1 MNLILLRKKDF
12 IGPNQVELVESSSDG
27 RFRHIRRVLKAKEGD
42 SLSCGMVNGN
52 MGQGRIV
59 SLTDSSVIME
69 LAFSLLPPEPP
80 GITLVLALPRPKMLK
95 RIVQMVTSL
104 GIKEIHLVNSWRV
117 EKSFWDSPFLEP
129 GALVPYMEAGL
140 EQAKDT
146 IMPRIFQHRFFSS
159 FVHEKL
165 PGICVGKKGL
175 VAHPRALE
183 PCPFHVK
190 TPVVVAVGPEGG
202 FIDDEIAAFQGQGM
216 TCVSIGQ
223 RILRVETAV
232 PFLIGRLDGFSS

>member
-1 MNLILLRKKDF
+1 MNLILLQEKDF

-27 RFRHIRRVLKAKEGD
+27 RFRHIRRVLKVKEGD
-42 SLSCGMVNGN
+42 ELFCGMVNGN

-59 SLTDSSVIME
+59 SLTDSRVIMD
-69 LAFSLLPPEPP
+69 LDLFLLPPEPP
-80 GITLVLALPRPKMLK
+80 DITLVLALPRPKMLK
-95 RIVQMVTSL
+95 RIVQTVTSL
-104 GIKEIHLVNSWRV
+104 GIKNIHLINSWRV

-129 GALVPYMEAGL
+129 DAFVPYMEAGL
-140 EQAKDT
+140 EQARDT
-146 IMPRIFQHRFFSS
+146 VIPRLFQHRFFSS
-159 FVHEKL
+159 FVREIL
-165 PGICVGKKGL
+165 PEICAGKKGL

-190 TPVVVAVGPEGG
+190 TPVVLAVGPEGG
-202 FIDDEIAAFQGQGM
+202 FIDDEIAAFQEQGM
-216 TCVSIGQ
+216 ACVCLGQ